1 MNIIFFVLEIMILV
15 IAVILVI
22 YNRNERDKWIPYLT
36 VCTFLAIFFLVLPT
50 QWESDGAVWSPLLYK
65 IISSMFYSFKT
76 LGGGQS
82 LEQFE
87 SIFLSGWARNIY
99 MGLGYFISFMAPLL
113 TSSLILSFVGDSIDR
128 IRYFFI
134 ITPKCYVFSEIN
146 ENTIAVAQNIKKLP
160 ERKKIVFCNC
170 KDADKHLLHQAK
182 LLHGILLY
190 TSCKTLKIHSQWQ
203 VKEYEFNLLSC
214 CEDHNIEA
222 SEILISKGEQLKK
235 DHLIINAFVHNEVDI
250 NILESMMS
258 QSESNGVIKLRF
270 INEINLLCSN
280 FLYQQ
285 PLYKTATANKEIIM
299 LIIGC
304 GVLGKEML
312 KTAIWNGQIEGYSLK
327 IKVLDNHAD
336 QIEQEIMAYFPELNH
351 YDIDFIKIDIKTPQF
366 EETIKRFA
374 TATFIC
380 IATGSD
386 DLNVHTAENVYQ
398 ILRRLDLETTPPIY
412 TRVRNSTKTNNMNQ
426 NIKYLS
432 ERNIHFFGTI
442 ESIYSECTLFN
453 SELEKLAFAVHLC
466 WDGQLNGDIN
476 SERYQLSCQ
485 QFYASSYNRL
495 SSMACALHIPVKL
508 HQCGI
513 DISSIKD
520 ITDEQLQQI
529 EEILSDETT
538 IEKLARNEHER
549 WNAFMRSE
557 GWRKL
562 NIETMRKNKLHQDKK
577 AHTHSCIVSWDELNI
592 VQDEYNKLGLTKK
605 DFKEYDYLIISSIPE
620 IIRKAKKL

>member
-1 MNIIFFVLEIMILV
+1 MDIIFLVLAIIIII
-15 IAVILVI
+15 IAIILVI
-22 YNRNERDKWIPYLT
+22 YNRKERDKWIPYLT
-36 VCTFLAIFFLVLPT
+36 VCAFFAIFFIIFPT
-50 QWESDGAVWSPLLYK
+50 QWESDGTVWSPIFYK
-65 IISSMFYSFKT
+65 IISAMFYSIKT

-87 SIFLSGWARNIY
+87 TISLTGWTRDIY
-99 MGLGYFISFMAPLL
+99 MGLSYFISFIAPLL

-146 ENTIAVAQNIKKLP
+146 ENTIAIAQSIKKTP
-160 ERKKIVFCNC
+160 GRKKIVFCSC

-182 LLHGILLY
+182 MLHGILLY
-190 TSCKTLKIHSQWQ
+190 TSCKALKLHAQWQ
-203 VKEYEFNLLSC
+203 VKEYEFNLLSYY
-214 CEDHNIEA
+214 EDNNIET
-222 SEILISKGEQLKK
+222 SEILIARNEQIKK
-235 DHLIINAFVHNEVDI
+235 DRIIINAFVHNEVDI

-258 QSESNGVIKLRF
+258 QSQNNGFMKLRF
-270 INEINLLCSN
+270 INEINVLCSN
-280 FLYQQ
+280 FLYHQ
-285 PLYKTATANKEIIM
+285 PLYKTATTNNEITL

-336 QIEQEIMAYFPELNH
+336 QIKQEIMAYSPELKH
-351 YDIDFIKIDIKTPQF
+351 YDIDFINIDIKTPQF
-366 EETIKRFA
+366 EETIKKFA

-398 ILRRLDLETTPPIY
+398 IFRRLDLENTPPIY

-426 NIKYLS
+426 SIKYLS

-442 ESIYSECTLFN
+442 ESVYSECTLFN
-453 SELEKLAFAVHLC
+453 SELEKLALAVHLC
-466 WDGQLNGDIN
+466 WDGQLNGDVN
-476 SERYQLSCQ
+476 DEQYQKSCQ
-485 QFYASSYNRL
+485 QFYASSYNRR

-520 ITDEQLQQI
+520 ITDGQLQQI
-529 EEILSDETT
+529 AEKLSDKNI

-562 NIETMRKNKLHQDKK
+562 DIETMRKRKLHQDKK
-577 AHTHSCIVSWDELNI
+577 AHMHSCIVSWDELNI
-592 VQDEYNKLGLTKK
+592 VQKEYNKLSLAEK

-620 IIRKAKKL
+620 IIRKAQKL